1 MAIFPLFSKRQKK
14 LRGEVPDV
22 YQYDDFPNQFRVQV
36 VHILCDAIGPDS
48 RYHPDSTQAY
58 KYIHDTLC
66 REYGLFR
73 LLNNDIP
80 FSEQVGNF
88 FLRESDPEK
97 VLDVIELC
105 FTVIDNQVR
114 RRPDL
119 FYDLK
124 LKPDD
129 AIEELNQRFNEHGIG
144 FQYES
149 GQLIRRDSKLI
160 HSEVV
165 KPALLLLRG
174 KIYVGAN
181 DEFLSAHEHYR
192 HNRYK
197 ECLNECLKAFES
209 MMKAICKKRR
219 WRYAETDTAKTLLD
233 ICFKNGLV
241 APFWQSHFTSLRA
254 TLESGIPT
262 VRNKTSG
269 HGQGTE
275 LTTVP
280 KSVAS
285 YVLHLTAT
293 ILVFLAEAE
302 EDLG

>member
-22 YQYDDFPNQFRVQV
+22 YQYTDFPNPFRVQV
-36 VHILCDAIGPDS
+36 VHILKDATGED
-48 RYHPDSTQAY
+48 TQY
-58 KYIHDTLC
+58 NDEGQKVFQFIHDTLC
-66 REYGLFR
+66 REYGLFQLR
-73 LLNNDIP
+73 P
-80 FSEQVGNF
+80 ERGSTFSHVANF
-88 FLRESDPEK
+88 FLQENDPEK
-97 VLDVIELC
+97 VLDVIELS
-105 FTVIDNQVR
+105 FKVIDDHVR
-114 RRPDL
+114 RGLHMFMGIRLQPDA
-119 FYDLK
+119 
-124 LKPDD
+124 

-149 GQLIRRDSKLI
+149 GQLIKMDSKLI

-165 KPALLLLRG
+165 KPALLLLQG

-181 DEFLSAHEHYR
+181 DEFLRAHEHYR
-192 HNRYK
+192 HGRNK

-219 WRYAETDTAKTLLD
+219 WGYAETDTAKTLLD

-280 KSVAS
+280 QPVAS

-293 ILVFLAEAE
+293 TLVFLAEAE

>member
-1 MAIFPLFSKRQKK
+1 M
-14 LRGEVPDV
+14 PDV
-22 YQYDDFPNQFRVQV
+22 YQYNNFPNPFRVQV
-36 VHILCDAIGPDS
+36 IHILSDAIGEDS
-48 RYHPDSTQAY
+48 EY
-58 KYIHDTLC
+58 KEEAQQVFQYINDTLC
-66 REYGLFR
+66 REYGLFQLR
-73 LLNNDIP
+73 NERGSV
-80 FSEQVGNF
+80 FSKIANF
-88 FLRESDPEK
+88 FLQENDPEK
-97 VLDVIELC
+97 VLDVIELS
-105 FTVIDNQVR
+105 FKIIDTHVR
-114 RRPDL
+114 GRIHM
-119 FYDLK
+119 FYGLK
-124 LKPDD
+124 LSPDD

-144 FQYES
+144 FQFES
-149 GQLIRRDSKLI
+149 SQLIRMDSKLI
-160 HSEVV
+160 HNEVV
-165 KPALLLLRG
+165 KPALLLLQE
-174 KIYVGAN
+174 KIYIGAN
-181 DEFLSAHEHYR
+181 DEYLRAHEHYR
-192 HNRYK
+192 HKRNK

-219 WRYAETDTAKTLLD
+219 WGYGETDTAKTLLD

-280 KSVAS
+280 QSVVS

-293 ILVFLAEAE
+293 ALVFLAEAE